1 MEFGKIC
8 TESMVSLSLVILL
21 VVLEAVAVVGTVAGW
36 WIESRMRKE
45 SENNPLKVVGES
57 A

>member
-21 VVLEAVAVVGTVAGW
+21 VVLEAIAVVGTAAGW

-45 SENNPLKVVGES
+45 SENSQLKVVGGS